1 MQTTF
6 WVSDPSILF
15 RTETISE
22 LWPTKGM
29 TMDENLNAITRLTI
43 VLTLVGFMISKNYRV
58 IAAGIITIILIII
71 LRQSRLSKK
80 YQRNEGFSSSSSP
93 GFAPEK
99 NIYKHP
105 TKQNPLMNVLLTE
118 IQDNPNRPS
127 AQPSYDPEVV
137 NNINKKTQDMV
148 VSNFDNPTG
157 IQEKLFRDLGDN
169 FQFDRSMIHFN
180 STANTQIPNDQKS
193 FAEFCYGDMM
203 ECKTV
208 GDIDTCVKNIP
219 P

>member
-58 IAAGIITIILIII
+58 IAAGIITIILIVI

-80 YQRNEGFSSSSSP
+80 YQRTEGFSSSSSS

-118 IQDNPNRPS
+118 IQDNP
-127 AQPSYDPEVV
+127 
-137 NNINKKTQDMV
+137 K
-148 VSNFDNPTG
+148 
-157 IQEKLFRDLGDN
+157 
-169 FQFDRSMIHFN
+169 
-180 STANTQIPNDQKS
+180 
-193 FAEFCYGDMM
+193 EF
-203 ECKTV
+203 
-208 GDIDTCVKNIP
+208 
-219 P
+219 